1 MFGFE
6 YNWLL
11 SPART
16 ARGLSVRL
24 ARGGMMT
31 LAVGAFCLACSFVP
45 SGPLTPAAP
54 ATLAA
59 PTAVAPT
66 AVALKETAE
75 SELPR
80 TLLRLWVLVPYL
92 LPQR

>member
-1 MFGFE
+1 MFGFQHH
-6 YNWLL
+6 WLL
-11 SPART
+11 SPVRT

-24 ARGGMMT
+24 ARGGLLT
-31 LAVGAFCLACSFVP
+31 LAVGAFCLSCAMLP
-45 SGPLTPAAP
+45 SALSLPPAV
-54 ATLAA
+54 TVAA
-59 PTAVAPT
+59 PTAVT
-66 AVALKETAE
+66 LKETAE

>member
-1 MFGFE
+1 MYGFE

-11 SPART
+11 SPVRT

-31 LAVGAFCLACSFVP
+31 LAVSAFCLTCALLP
-45 SGPLTPAAP
+45 SGVLAPAAP

-59 PTAVAPT
+59 PTAV
-66 AVALKETAE
+66 VLKETAE

>member
-59 PTAVAPT
+59 PTAVA
-66 AVALKETAE
+66 LKETAE

>member
-1 MFGFE
+1 MLGSE

-24 ARGGMMT
+24 ARSSFLT
-31 LAVGAFCLACSFVP
+31 LGVGAFCLGCALFSTARLAP
-45 SGPLTPAAP
+45 PAAV
-54 ATLAA
+54 ATPSAAVLA
-59 PTAVAPT
+59 
-66 AVALKETAE
+66 ETAQ

-80 TLLRLWVLVPYL
+80 VLVRLWVLVPYL

>member
-1 MFGFE
+1 MFGPE

-24 ARGGMMT
+24 AHGGLMT
-31 LAVGAFCLACSFVP
+31 LAVGAFCLTCVLIP
-45 SGPLTPAAP
+45 STAKL
-54 ATLAA
+54 A
-59 PTAVAPT
+59 PTSVVGPASVT
-66 AVALKETAE
+66 IKETAQ

-80 TLLRLWVLVPYL
+80 VLLRLWILAPYL